1 MATPYRPPLKNIAN
15 LPPNDPRVLQAR
27 QGIGQYIRDYNA
39 SNAQM
44 QPIVAPS
51 RKTLGQ
57 AYSDIQ
63 SLIPSYT
70 PINFEGVSSI
80 NASSVPKLSGI
91 NPNQF
96 RDVAYNPT
104 ASINPNQFRDVNYT
118 PTASI
123 NPNQFGDV
131 RYNQIA
137 DINASQFRDINPQSL
152 SNLDANAFGNIQ
164 GFDDSYYNNLT
175 EQATKR
181 LQEKYF
187 TNSGSL
193 LDQRSND
200 LKRRGVFGSGVGES
214 AISDLYRS
222 FGDEMADFQAQIA
235 SEKARNDL
243 ELAKQNRSFAFDVA
257 RSNQDTQKFNI
268 QNLIDA
274 AGQNRNFAYNLAS
287 NNQENQR
294 ANAEQALKTALEN
307 RSFGYNIARDNQEN
321 SRENAKQ
328 LLETGLANRSFGYD
342 LARNNQENEREN
354 AKQLV
359 DTALAN
365 RNFSYDLARDNQ
377 ENEKFNIQNL
387 LDIISKNSDI
397 AKFNAEN
404 STEAQF
410 RNAENRNKLAELGL
424 GAASDEAKTE
434 SDFLTRMFEQEVDL
448 RNKDRE
454 SQDNSLEN
462 LISSLG
468 NTNISS
474 DTRGYLESLLNS
486 QFGHYYGVP
495 FSDYKEQTS
504 K

>member
-1 MATPYRPPLKNIAN
+1 MATPYRPPLTNIAN

-39 SNAQM
+39 SNAEM
-44 QPIVAPS
+44 LPIVAPS

-63 SLIPSYT
+63 GLLPSYT

-104 ASINPNQFRDVNYT
+104 ASINPNQF
-118 PTASI
+118 
-123 NPNQFGDV
+123 GDV
-131 RYNQIA
+131 RHNQIA

-152 SNLDANAFGNIQ
+152 SNLDANLFGNIH

-274 AGQNRNFAYNLAS
+274 AGQNRNFSYNLAS

-328 LLETGLANRSFGYD
+328 LLET
-342 LARNNQENEREN
+342 
-354 AKQLV
+354 
-359 DTALAN
+359 ALSN

-377 ENEKFNIQNL
+377 DNEKFNIQNL

-410 RNAENRNKLAELGL
+410 RNAENRNKLAEVGL

-434 SDFLTRMFEQEVDL
+434 SDFLTRMFEQEVNL

-486 QFGHYYGVP
+486 QFGNYYGVP
-495 FSDYKEQTS
+495 FSDYKKQTS
-504 K
+504 KRR